1 MANYRVIQKFRDA
14 ETKEVYEENQE
25 IEMSVKR
32 ANKAIRNLKK
42 YDGDFLERLD
52 DKEPDEIE
60 EVEEPEEIEEG

>member
-1 MANYRVIQKFRDA
+1 MANYKVIQKFRDA

-25 IEMSVKR
+25 IEMNVKR

-52 DKEPDEIE
+52 DKDADEPDNT
-60 EVEEPEEIEEG
+60 EEG